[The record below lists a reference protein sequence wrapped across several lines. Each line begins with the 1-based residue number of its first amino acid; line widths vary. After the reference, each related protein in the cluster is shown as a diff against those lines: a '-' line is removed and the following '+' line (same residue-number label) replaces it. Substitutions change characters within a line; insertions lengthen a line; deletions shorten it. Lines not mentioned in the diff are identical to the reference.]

1 MGIDEFLKVLHLE
14 FEEKRQ
20 ELLKER
26 ILIQSN
32 IIQSHGKCL
41 KKPIE
46 TFEIRNDPTWKI
58 REIPKILQD
67 RSVDIVCLDVTN
79 YQSMVECVES
89 GSNGV
94 QVDFDDGYSP
104 SYSNNSKAQS
114 NINKIVNDNRLNQS
128 NKALLLIRPRS
139 MNLDEFTHCIDGVPI
154 SGTIFDLGVFLF
166 NNAKKLLGMGRGPF
180 LYIPKIENYR
190 EAQWWDSL
198 LKRCEQLLSLPPFTI
213 KAIVLIENI
222 LASFEMEEIIYYL
235 RDHCIALN
243 TGRWD
248 YIFSYIKKFSQLPN
262 YNIPSKSMLSFN
274 QDFLVSYYNLLS
286 NISHKRGCLATGGMA
301 PHYPSSSSS
310 SSSSSSET
318 ILSDKELL
326 SIFNGKRDEAKM
338 GFDGALIAHK
348 SAVSA
353 CRNAFKEI
361 IGNDN
366 TNHLSSNRL
375 FKFSPIQCDQY
386 FSNLIKT
393 CQGLTL
399 ENKLNHYPIASVS
412 IQDVKSYLTVLYVYI
427 GNWIFKEKG
436 AISING
442 VIEDLATSEINR
454 VLLWKWLKFGVAIKE
469 DNNKLLTLSTILN
482 FLNDIEKQQ
491 QKDDNNNNKFTN
503 NQHETIKRLIIQF
516 LTSNQLID
524 FMPTLLYPYLLNLK
538 KDIILKSK
546 L

>member
-1 MGIDEFLKVLHLE
+1 MEKINEFLKVLHLE
-14 FEEKRQ
+14 FEGKRQ

-32 IIQSHGKCL
+32 INKSQGKCL

-46 TFEIRNDPTWKI
+46 TFEIRNDSTWKI

-104 SYSNNSKAQS
+104 SHSNNLKAQS

-128 NKALLLIRPRS
+128 NKALLLVRPRS
-139 MNLDEFTHCIDGVPI
+139 MNLDEINHCIDGVPI

-166 NNAKKLLGMGRGPF
+166 NNAVKLIEMNRGPF

-198 LKRCEQLLSLPPFTI
+198 LKRCEQLLSIPPFTI

-274 QDFLVSYYNLLS
+274 QEFLLSYYNLLS

-301 PHYPSSSSS
+301 PHYP
-310 SSSSSSET
+310 T
-318 ILSDKELL
+318 TTTTTTTLSDKELL
-326 SIFNGKRDEAKM
+326 SIFNGKKEEAKM

-353 CRNAFKEI
+353 CRNAFKEV

-393 CQGLTL
+393 CNGLTL
-399 ENKLNHYPIASVS
+399 ENKFNHNYPIASVS
-412 IQDVKSYLTVLYVYI
+412 IQDVKSYLTVLYIYI

-436 AISING
+436 ASSING

-469 DNNKLLTLSTILN
+469 DNNKLLNISTILIN
-482 FLNDIEKQQ
+482 LNDIEKSLKQQ
-491 QKDDNNNNKFTN
+491 DDIKFTN

-524 FMPTLLYPYLLNLK
+524 FMPTLLYPYLLNLN
-538 KDIILKSK
+538 KDIIILKSK

>member
-1 MGIDEFLKVLHLE
+1 MKKELYEFLKVLHLE

-20 ELLKER
+20 ELLRNR
-26 ILIQSN
+26 ILIQSTIN
-32 IIQSHGKCL
+32 ESQGKCL
-41 KKPIE
+41 RKPSE
-46 TFEIRNDPTWKI
+46 TFEIRNDSEWKI
-58 REIPKILQD
+58 RGIPKILQD

-79 YQSMVECVES
+79 LKTMIECVES

-104 SYSNNSKAQS
+104 SWSNNLKSQK
-114 NINKIVNDNRLNQS
+114 NIETIVNDDRLNRS
-128 NKALLLIRPRS
+128 DKALLLVRPRS
-139 MNLDEFTHCIDGVPI
+139 MNLDELNYLIDGVPI

-166 NNAKKLLGMGRGPF
+166 NNGKKLLERGRGPF
-180 LYIPKIENYR
+180 LYIPKIENYH
-190 EAQWWDSL
+190 EAKWWDSL
-198 LKRCEQLLSLPPFTI
+198 LKRCEQLLTLPSFTI

-222 LASFEMEEIIYYL
+222 LASFEMEEIIYHL

-274 QDFLVSYYNLLS
+274 QEFLVSYYNLLS

-301 PHYPSSSSS
+301 PHFPS
-310 SSSSSSET
+310 T
-318 ILSDKELL
+318 IVDSATLSDKELL

-338 GFDGALIAHK
+338 GFDGALIAHR
-348 SAVSA
+348 SAVLT

-375 FKFSPIQCDQY
+375 FKFSPIQCESY

-393 CQGLTL
+393 CQGLTF
-399 ENKLNHYPIASVS
+399 ENRSNRYQIASVS
-412 IQDVKSYLTVLYVYI
+412 IQEVNSYLSVLYIYI
-427 GNWIFKEKG
+427 GNWIFNEKG
-436 AISING
+436 ATSING

-469 DNNKLLTLSTILN
+469 DNNKLLTISKILN
-482 FLNDIEKQQ
+482 LLNSIEKSLKQQ
-491 QKDDNNNNKFTN
+491 EQTFKFTN
-503 NQHETIKRLIIQF
+503 NQHETIKRLVIQF

-524 FMPTLLYPYLLNLK
+524 FMPTLLYPYLINLN
-538 KDIILKSK
+538 KDLILKSN